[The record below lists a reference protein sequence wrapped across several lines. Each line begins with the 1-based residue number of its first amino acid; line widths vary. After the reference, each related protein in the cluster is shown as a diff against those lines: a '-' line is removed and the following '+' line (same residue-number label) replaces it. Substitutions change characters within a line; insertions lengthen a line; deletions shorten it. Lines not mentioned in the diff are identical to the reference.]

1 MNFVAIGPH
10 TGSQKGQD
18 MTVKFTQ
25 ALIDKAV
32 TQHDRGKIL
41 YDSELAGLR
50 LVIGKKT
57 ATYKLVTSINDGSN
71 RHVSLT
77 VGRSNLLTL
86 RAARDHACEL
96 KLKLQRGEDPRRPKD
111 VFPTVR
117 EALDGYLKAP
127 NLSKRTVEFYGGAGE
142 RLGSLLRSP
151 VDKVTP
157 QLCADLHT
165 RLTNRCGP
173 SAANGSLRTLK
184 AVLNHQARTLDLP
197 PNPVTRGVRM
207 NPERPRDWSIA
218 PEDMPA
224 MWQRLEAIEDPIMQA
239 LWTTLLFT
247 GLRSAD
253 GRSIKWEHI
262 DVDGVLTVPNP
273 KGGERRAFKLPI
285 ADFALERIR
294 ALPRFNEYVF
304 YSPAAEKG
312 YTQQL
317 RRRTGFPYSPHQMRH
332 TFRTMAFEAGVDF
345 QTIVVLM
352 NHSSPHV
359 SFNYVTRANL
369 LGPMRDAVAEIEAKI
384 LRYRKEV

>member
-1 MNFVAIGPH
+1 
-10 TGSQKGQD
+10 

-25 ALIDKAV
+25 TLV
-32 TQHDRGKIL
+32 DRAAANQPAGSIL
-41 YDSELAGLR
+41 YDSEIAGLR
-50 LVIGKKT
+50 LVVGKRS
-57 ATYKLVTSINDGSN
+57 ASFKLVTSINDGSN

-86 RAARDHACEL
+86 RAARDRAREL
-96 KLKLQRGEDPRRPKD
+96 KLQLQRGEDPRRPKD

-117 EALDGYLKAP
+117 EALDAYIKAP

-142 RLGSLLRSP
+142 RLGALLKCP

-157 QLCADLHT
+157 QQCADLHA
-165 RLTNRCGP
+165 RLTARCGP
-173 SAANGSLRTLK
+173 CAANGSLRTLK
-184 AVLNHQARTLDLP
+184 AVLNHKARTLDLP

-218 PEDMPA
+218 PQEMPA
-224 MWQRLEAIEDPIMQA
+224 MWDRLESMEDPVMRA

-253 GRSIKWEHI
+253 GRSIRWEHI
-262 DVDGVLTVPNP
+262 DADGVLTVPNP
-273 KGGERRAFKLPI
+273 KGGEHRAFKLPI
-285 ADFALERIR
+285 AQFALERIR
-294 ALPRFNEYVF
+294 ALPRLNDYVF
-304 YSPAAEKG
+304 YSPAAGKG
-312 YTQQL
+312 YVQQL

-332 TFRTMAFEAGVDF
+332 TFRTMALEAGVDF

-359 SFNYVTRANL
+359 SFND
-369 LGPMRDAVAEIEAKI
+369 RDAV
-384 LRYRKEV
+384 